1 MDQIIGLE
9 RNVYLSVIVPAYNA
23 EPYLEQCISSI
34 KGQSYSDIQIILVDD
49 GSTDRTGLIC
59 DKYAESD
66 ARIEVIHKPNGGL
79 VSARKAGLKA
89 AKGVFVGWADADDWV
104 ETDYYEQMV
113 RAQEKSGADLVA
125 AGHFH
130 DIGEESGKVWNQIP
144 AGLYQRGDILPKLIY
159 SGTFFTYG
167 LQPHIYTKLIRREI
181 LDKTQMAVDERICA
195 GEDAA
200 VVYPSV
206 LEAEHILVT
215 DICGYHYVQHP
226 GSITKT
232 GNENERERMHIFMNY
247 LAHAFT
253 KKGVLEILKPQLIQ
267 YKKYFVLLRQIQML
281 DEWVLMPYGGIP
293 VKSRVVLYG
302 AGVLGQKIYRYLTG
316 NDLASVVC
324 WLDRNAESYSRQGLD
339 VRQPKEIQNLEGLYD
354 YVLIANTIESTA
366 DSIRKYLMEL
376 NVPEEKIRW
385 FSESF
390 VDVKEAV
397 WNE

>member
-1 MDQIIGLE
+1 
-9 RNVYLSVIVPAYNA
+9 
-23 EPYLEQCISSI
+23 
-34 KGQSYSDIQIILVDD
+34 
-49 GSTDRTGLIC
+49 
-59 DKYAESD
+59 
-66 ARIEVIHKPNGGL
+66 
-79 VSARKAGLKA
+79 
-89 AKGVFVGWADADDWV
+89 
-104 ETDYYEQMV
+104 
-113 RAQEKSGADLVA
+113 
-125 AGHFH
+125 
-130 DIGEESGKVWNQIP
+130 
-144 AGLYQRGDILPKLIY
+144 
-159 SGTFFTYG
+159 
-167 LQPHIYTKLIRREI
+167 
-181 LDKTQMAVDERICA
+181 
-195 GEDAA
+195 
-200 VVYPSV
+200 
-206 LEAEHILVT
+206 
-215 DICGYHYVQHP
+215 
-226 GSITKT
+226 
-232 GNENERERMHIFMNY
+232 MNY

-376 NVPEEKIRW
+376 NVPKEKIRW